1 VTQVEQ
7 ANTVLIKTR
16 APAVLREAMER
27 AAKRELT
34 TASEWMR
41 RAILQKHRADG
52 ISLDTRNIAHE
63 S

>member
-1 VTQVEQ
+1 MTQVEQ
-7 ANTVLIKTR
+7 ANTVLIKAR

-27 AAKRELT
+27 AAKQELT

-41 RAILQKHRADG
+41 RAILQKLRADG
-52 ISLDTRNIAHE
+52 VPIDTRNITHE